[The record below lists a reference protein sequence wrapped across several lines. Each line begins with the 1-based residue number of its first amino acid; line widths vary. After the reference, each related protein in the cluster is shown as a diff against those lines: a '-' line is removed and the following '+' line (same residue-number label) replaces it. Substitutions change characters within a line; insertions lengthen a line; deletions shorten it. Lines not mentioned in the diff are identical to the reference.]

1 MFRLNR
7 NERSHWSGNG
17 VHVESELV
25 FMIGRNMHLPGLLA
39 IRIGFTS
46 DPLAFEDLEETLR
59 HRVIMTIATF
69 AHAGLE
75 PVIPQKSCQ
84 S

>member
-25 FMIGRNMHLPGLLA
+25 FMIGRNMQPEQP
-39 IRIGFTS
+39 IEI
-46 DPLAFEDLEETLR
+46 
-59 HRVIMTIATF
+59 
-69 AHAGLE
+69 
-75 PVIPQKSCQ
+75 QKDKRKIILD
-84 S
+84 